1 MQRIAAAECDDGRRE
16 VAAMLRDA
24 IIRGE
29 QLEAELLRIQLEQ
42 MKNEAELAKIDL
54 LLSLENSTKSN

>member
-1 MQRIAAAECDDGRRE
+1 
-16 VAAMLRDA
+16 MLRDA

-54 LLSLENSTKSN
+54 LLSLENSAKSN